1 MAERLP
7 QRFRWKE
14 RNDSEW
20 EYETITPGHTM
31 WHIQCG
37 VGSGMFE
44 SDPWEVLG
52 LVLGDIAEFE
62 WIDNDYGWPGDM
74 MSLPDG
80 AKLMRLAECRKQ
92 INDPNVA
99 WHEVALGIAKDLLA
113 EVDRLKITNNWLQS
127 IASNG
132 WTEAWHCGNGFMAL
146 PPDDDHGTVSRCW
159 SESQT
164 LRALKKI
171 NTRKT

>member
-1 MAERLP
+1 MNERLP

-14 RNDSEW
+14 RNDSDW
-20 EYETITPGHTM
+20 EYEAIMPGHSM

-37 VGSGMFE
+37 VGSATFE

-52 LVLGDIAEFE
+52 HVLGDIAEFE
-62 WIDNDYGWPGDM
+62 WIDNDYGWTGDM
-74 MSLPDG
+74 MSLPCGTD
-80 AKLMRLAECRKQ
+80 MIRLSEIRKQ
-92 INDPNVA
+92 IHDRYVCWN
-99 WHEVALGIAKDLLA
+99 EVALGIARDLLS

-132 WTEAWHCGNGFMAL
+132 WIEAWHCGNGFMAL
-146 PPDDDHGTVSRCW
+146 PPDDDQGTVSRCW

-164 LRALKKI
+164 LRALQKI
-171 NTRKT
+171 NSRKS